1 MSNVKGVKGDVPV
14 TKFAVVIKDGNI
26 SAQQHLKSKENGGVC
41 LTAQK
46 NQKKVLTTTIYT
58 NNA

>member
-1 MSNVKGVKGDVPV
+1 MSQGDAPV
-14 TKFAVVIKDGNI
+14 TKFAVVVKDGDI
-26 SAQQHLKSKENGGVC
+26 SAEQHLKSKENGGVC

-46 NQKKVLTTTIYT
+46 NQKKVLTTTICT